1 MEHTRIQCSREEVVR
16 RSHGVDIA
24 RKVQIELK
32 MTSQRSSPIIRHDY

>member
-16 RSHGVDIA
+16 CSHGVDIT

-32 MTSQRSSPIIRHDY
+32 MSN